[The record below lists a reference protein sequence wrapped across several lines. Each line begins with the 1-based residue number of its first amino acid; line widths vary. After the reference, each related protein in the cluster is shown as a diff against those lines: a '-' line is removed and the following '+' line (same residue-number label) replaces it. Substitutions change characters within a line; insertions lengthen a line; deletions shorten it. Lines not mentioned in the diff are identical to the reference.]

1 MPLPVTVDFHAHAQ
15 SPKAAEL
22 IASAASNP
30 GGEANPHN
38 LRLARTRYD
47 TAFRDINVRLHTMDR
62 ERIDM
67 QAVSPAPNYAYWA
80 DQELSDQIVTAS
92 NEYVA
97 EICATNRD
105 RFVGLAHVSLQFP
118 QLASNQLRTAMTG
131 LGMRGVEIGTRVEE
145 VDLDDP
151 SLDPFWAAAQEHRAP
166 IFIHPAGTTLGKRVA
181 KYYLGNVIGNPLD
194 TTIALTNLIFGG
206 VLERFPLLNVV
217 AAHGGGYLPSY
228 FARSVHGHQVRPEMH
243 TISRPPT
250 EYLRRIW
257 VDNLVFE
264 PLFVAHLVTVM
275 GASRVVLGTDYP
287 FDMGQENPVDLVEAV
302 PGLSAADRDR
312 IKGGNAI
319 ELLHLT

>member
-15 SPKAAEL
+15 SPKATEL
-22 IASAASNP
+22 IANAAANP
-30 GGEANPHN
+30 GAEVNPHN
-38 LRLARTRYD
+38 QQLARTRYD
-47 TAFRDINVRLHTMDR
+47 AAMRDINVRLHTMDR

-80 DQELSDQIVTAS
+80 DEDLSNQVATAS
-92 NEYVA
+92 NEHVA
-97 EICATNRD
+97 EICATNPD
-105 RFVGLAHVSLQFP
+105 RFVGLCHVSLQFP
-118 QLASNQLRTAMTG
+118 ELASRQLRSAMTT
-131 LGMRGVEIGTRVEE
+131 LGMRGVEIGSRVGD

-151 SLDPFWAAAQEHRAP
+151 SLDPFWAAAQELRAP
-166 IFIHPAGTTLGKRVA
+166 IFIHPSGTTLGKRVA

-206 VLERFPLLNVV
+206 VLERFPMLNVV

-243 TISRPPT
+243 TITRPPT

-264 PLFVAHLVTVM
+264 PLFVAHLVNVM

-302 PGLSAADRDR
+302 PGLSSADRDK

-319 ELLHLT
+319 DLLHLS

>member
-15 SPKAAEL
+15 SPKALEL

-30 GGEANPHN
+30 GAEANPHN
-38 LRLARTRYD
+38 QQLARTRYD
-47 TAFRDINVRLHTMDR
+47 AAFRDINVRLHTMDR

-80 DQELSDQIVTAS
+80 DQELSDRIVTAS
-92 NEYVA
+92 NEHVA
-97 EICATNRD
+97 EICATNPD
-105 RFVGLAHVSLQFP
+105 RFVGLCHVSLQFP
-118 QLASNQLRTAMTG
+118 ELAARQLGTAIRT
-131 LGMRGVEIGTRVEE
+131 LGMRGVEIGSRVEG

-166 IFIHPAGTTLGKRVA
+166 IFIHPSGTTLGKRVA
-181 KYYLGNVIGNPLD
+181 KYYLTNIIGNPLD

-206 VLERFPLLNVV
+206 VLERFPMLNVV

-250 EYLRRIW
+250 EYLRRLW

-264 PLFVAHLVTVM
+264 PLFVAHLVNVM
-275 GASRVVLGTDYP
+275 GASRIVLGTDYP

-302 PGLSAADRDR
+302 PRLSEEDASR

-319 ELLHLT
+319 ELLHLS

>member
-15 SPKAAEL
+15 SLKATEL
-22 IASAASNP
+22 ISGAAANP

-38 LRLARTRYD
+38 HHLARTRYD
-47 TAFRDINVRLHTMDR
+47 AAFRDINVRLHTMDR

-80 DQELSDQIVTAS
+80 DAELSDKIVTAS
-92 NEYVA
+92 NEHIA
-97 EICATNRD
+97 ELCATNPD
-105 RFVGLAHVSLQFP
+105 RFVGLGHVSLQYP
-118 QLASNQLRTAMTG
+118 ELAARQVKTAMTG
-131 LGMRGVEIGTRVEE
+131 LGMRGVEIGTRAES

-151 SLDPFWAAAQEHRAP
+151 SLDPFWAAAQEQRAP
-166 IFIHPAGTTLGKRVA
+166 IFIHPSGTTLGKRVA
-181 KYYLGNVIGNPLD
+181 KYYLGNIIGNPLD
-194 TTIALTNLIFGG
+194 TTNALTNLIFGG
-206 VLERFPLLNVV
+206 VLERFPMLNVV

-257 VDNLVFE
+257 IDNLVFE

-275 GASRVVLGTDYP
+275 GASRIVLGTDYP

-302 PGLSAADRDR
+302 PGLSEADRDR
-312 IKGGNAI
+312 IKGGNAL
-319 ELLHLT
+319 ELLHLS